1 MIECGYSTIV
11 TVVKQRKNNLKGRGE
26 MKREDLKAMGL
37 TEEQIEKVM
46 AENGK
51 DIQAEKDNTAT
62 KQKEVDTLNGQ
73 LKTANDDIKAFKDMN
88 IDEIKQKSAEWEQK
102 YKDTQ
107 ADLKKVRENA
117 LIDKS
122 LSSINAH
129 DVDVVKGLLKMDS
142 LVFKDNE
149 VIGLD
154 AQIEALKKEKAFLFK
169 EDGGS
174 IEQKE
179 TNPKFSTEKRTAT
192 GQEEKPAT
200 LREAVAAAIGKKE

>member
-1 MIECGYSTIV
+1 
-11 TVVKQRKNNLKGRGE
+11 

-37 TEEQIEKVM
+37 TDEQIEKVM

-62 KQKEVDTLNGQ
+62 KQKEVDTLNTQ
-73 LKTANDDIKAFKDMN
+73 LSTANEQIKGFKDMN

-129 DVDVVKGLLKMDS
+129 DIDVVKGLLKMDS

-154 AQIEALKKEKAFLFK
+154 AQIEALKKDKAFLFK
-169 EDGGS
+169 EEDENVDPQS
-174 IEQKE
+174 

>member
-1 MIECGYSTIV
+1 
-11 TVVKQRKNNLKGRGE
+11 

-88 IDEIKQKSAEWEQK
+88 IDEIKQKSAELEKK
-102 YKDTQ
+102 YEESQ
-107 ADLKKVRENA
+107 ANLKKVRENA
-117 LIDKS
+117 LIEKN
-122 LSSINAH
+122 LSAINAH
-129 DVDVVKGLLKMDS
+129 DIDVVKGLLKLDE

-154 AQIEALKKEKAFLFK
+154 AQIETLKKEKAFLFK
-169 EDGGS
+169 EESGS
-174 IEQKE
+174 TDPQS